1 MLRRDFSIRQ
11 KVFISFGFFFLLSIF
26 GTSYGYYRYH
36 ILNQKIHL
44 VENKNI
50 LLNTILEARRYEKN
64 FFLTNTIEYVND
76 ALEFIDKGEKQFSKI
91 INDYGS
97 YAHSKTLNSQLDKL
111 KAYKSSLR
119 QLLSDYDRGMLRQ
132 EDFQVQDIPHFHTRQ
147 QNVRSLGRDVTTVLE
162 GAIERERGNVK
173 KLVRESRIYLFI
185 FLGFILVISCITLV
199 FLIIHVDQPLKRIEE
214 AIKKISSGDYK
225 DIPRIRTGD
234 EFERLVDSLNSMLSE
249 LHKRSEQL
257 VQSEKM
263 AALGTL
269 TSGVAHEINNPL
281 NNISTSVQILLEEL
295 DEGDLDDQRELLTET
310 GREVTRA
317 QDIVKALLEFS
328 RESEFTASKEQF
340 KALVD
345 NTVKLIQGEIPTD
358 VSVQV
363 DVPGSIYACIDSR
376 RIQQVLL
383 NLMINGFQAMDSTG
397 GSLII
402 TAYDACD
409 DQGFIF
415 EIQDTGEG
423 IPEEKLSR
431 IFDPF
436 FTTKGDGSG
445 SGLGLSIS
453 RGIIEN
459 HGGTIDVQSKVG
471 IGTSFTIFLPYKP
484 CEDDASQIM

>member
-11 KVFISFGFFFLLSIF
+11 KVFISFGFFFFLSIL

-36 ILNQKIHL
+36 LLNQKIHL

-64 FFLTNTIEYVND
+64 FFLTDNIEYVHD
-76 ALEFIDKGEKQFSKI
+76 AMEFIDEGDKLFEKI
-91 INDYGS
+91 INEYGS
-97 YAHSKTLNSQLDKL
+97 YAHSKTLKRQHEKL
-111 KAYKSSLR
+111 KAYGDSLEK
-119 QLLSDYDRGMLRQ
+119 LMSDYDQGRLRQ
-132 EDFQVQDIPHFHTRQ
+132 EDFQVQDIPHFQARQ
-147 QNVRSLGRDVTTVLE
+147 QNIRSLGRDVTTVLE
-162 GAIERERGNVK
+162 GAIEKERGNVK
-173 KLVRESRIYLFI
+173 KLIRESRIYLFI
-185 FLGFILVISCITLV
+185 FLGFILVISCITFV
-199 FLIIHVDQPLKRIEE
+199 FLIIHVDRPLSSIEE
-214 AIKKISSGDYK
+214 AIKKIASGDYK
-225 DIPRIRTGD
+225 DIPRIKTGD
-234 EFERLVDSLNSMLSE
+234 EFERLVDSLNSMLGE

-295 DEGDLDDQRELLTET
+295 DEGDLEYQRELLTET

-317 QDIVKALLEFS
+317 QDIVRALLEFS

-340 KALVD
+340 RALVN
-345 NTVKLIQGEIPTD
+345 NTVKLIQGEIPTN

-363 DVPGSIYACIDSR
+363 DVPGTIYACIDSR

-383 NLMINGFQAMDSTG
+383 NLMINGFQAMDTHG
-397 GSLII
+397 GTLLIK
-402 TAYDACD
+402 AYDASD
-409 DQGFIF
+409 GQGFIF
-415 EIQDTGEG
+415 EVQDTGQG
-423 IPEEKLSR
+423 IPEDRLSR

-436 FTTKGDGSG
+436 FTTKGDLSG

-459 HGGTIDVQSKVG
+459 HGGTINVQSTVG
-471 IGTSFTIFLPYKP
+471 IGTTFTIFLPYES
-484 CEDDASQIM
+484 CQDDNSEIM

>member
-1 MLRRDFSIRQ
+1 
-11 KVFISFGFFFLLSIF
+11 
-26 GTSYGYYRYH
+26 
-36 ILNQKIHL
+36 

-64 FFLTNTIEYVND
+64 FFLTNNIEYVND
-76 ALEFIDKGEKQFSKI
+76 AMEFIDEGEGQFSRT
-91 INDYGS
+91 INEYGS
-97 YAHSKTLNSQLDKL
+97 YAHSKTLNRQLDKL
-111 KAYKSSLR
+111 IAYKVSLKKF
-119 QLLSDYDRGMLRQ
+119 LSDYDSGMLNQ
-132 EDFQVQDIPHFHTRQ
+132 EDFQVQDIPHFQTRQ
-147 QNVRSLGRDVTTVLE
+147 QNIRSLGRDVTTALE
-162 GAIERERGNVK
+162 GAIAQERGNVK
-173 KLVRESRIYLFI
+173 KLVQESRIYLFI
-185 FLGFILVISCITLV
+185 FLGFILVISSITLI
-199 FLIIHVDQPLKRIEE
+199 FLIIHVDRPLKRIEE

-225 DIPRIRTGD
+225 DIPRIKTGD

-295 DEGDLDDQRELLTET
+295 DEGDLEYQRELLTEA
-310 GREVTRA
+310 GKEVTRA

-340 KALVD
+340 KSLV
-345 NTVKLIQGEIPTD
+345 NTTVKLIQGEIPTN
-358 VSVQV
+358 VSVQM
-363 DVPGSIYACIDSR
+363 DVPSTIYACIDTR

-383 NLMINGFQAMDSTG
+383 NLMINGFQAMDTKG

-402 TAYDACD
+402 KAYDARGG
-409 DQGFIF
+409 QGFIF
-415 EIQDTGEG
+415 EIQDTGQG

-459 HGGTIDVQSKVG
+459 HGGTINVQSKVG
-471 IGTSFTIFLPYKP
+471 IGTTFTIFLPYKP

>member
-11 KVFISFGFFFLLSIF
+11 KVFISFGFFFFLSIL

-44 VENKNI
+44 VESKNI

-64 FFLTNTIEYVND
+64 LFLTNNIKHVND
-76 ALEFIDKGEKQFSKI
+76 AMEFIDKGEKLFSKI
-91 INDYGS
+91 VNEYGS
-97 YAHSKTLNSQLDKL
+97 YAHSKTLKSQLDKL
-111 KAYKSSLR
+111 EAYKVSLEN
-119 QLLSDYDRGMLRQ
+119 LMSDYDKGMLKQ
-132 EDFQVQDIPHFHTRQ
+132 KDFQVQDIPHFQTRQ
-147 QNVRSLGRDVTTVLE
+147 QNIRTLGRDVTTVLE
-162 GAIERERGNVK
+162 EAIEQERGNVK
-173 KLVRESRIYLFI
+173 NLVRESRVYLFM
-185 FLGFILVISCITLV
+185 FLGFILFISSITLA
-199 FLIIHVDQPLKRIEE
+199 FLIIHVDRPLKRIEE

-225 DIPRIRTGD
+225 DIPRIKTGD
-234 EFERLVDSLNSMLSE
+234 EFERLVDSLNRMLRE

-295 DEGDLDDQRELLTET
+295 DEGDLDYQRELLTET
-310 GREVTRA
+310 GKEVIRA

-340 KALVD
+340 KALV
-345 NTVKLIQGEIPTD
+345 NTTVKLIQGEIPSN

-363 DVPGSIYACIDSR
+363 DVPGTIYACIDSR
-376 RIQQVLL
+376 RIQQVLI
-383 NLMINGFQAMDSTG
+383 NLMINGFQAMDTSG
-397 GSLII
+397 GSLTIK
-402 TAYDACD
+402 AYDASD
-409 DQGFIF
+409 GQGFIF
-415 EIQDTGEG
+415 EIQDTGKG

-453 RGIIEN
+453 QGIIEN
-459 HGGTIDVQSKVG
+459 HGGSINVQSKVG
-471 IGTSFTIFLPYKP
+471 IGTTFTIFLPYES
-484 CEDDASQIM
+484 CEDEATEII